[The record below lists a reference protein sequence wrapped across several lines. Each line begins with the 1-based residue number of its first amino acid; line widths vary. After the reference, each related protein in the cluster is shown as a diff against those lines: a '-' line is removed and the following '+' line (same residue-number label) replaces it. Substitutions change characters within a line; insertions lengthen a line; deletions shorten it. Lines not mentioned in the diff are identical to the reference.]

1 MRRAVLLANPK
12 SITIAGQL
20 MPAQFAPQGQPTCE
34 SMPERC
40 GLRDNACHAK
50 EGEPDFG
57 GEWRDDMDWDNFCPS
72 GEYRQGMA
80 VSSTALVGWPILGLR
95 GERVL

>member
-1 MRRAVLLANPK
+1 
-12 SITIAGQL
+12 

-50 EGEPDFG
+50 EGEPDEQQRWLEGAQVRLFNPALEEVTQLLHAG
-57 GEWRDDMDWDNFCPS
+57 PKTVCRS
-72 GEYRQGMA
+72 HH
-80 VSSTALVGWPILGLR
+80 STLKG
-95 GERVL
+95 